1 MIRVAL
7 AASILATLSLVGP
20 ANVQDGPSAA
30 DAGPG
35 DLVTQS
41 QPIRLGQPF
50 TLKFGETAQ
59 LADDPLAIT
68 FNSVVEDSRCP
79 VKVQCVWAG
88 RVIVG
93 LTAAIP
99 DGPKSSFDL
108 QLGGS
113 QGVLTYNVEFNEVEP
128 VKTSETQPSDE
139 SYVVTLT
146 VHAAQ

>member
-1 MIRVAL
+1 MIRAAL
-7 AASILATLSLVGP
+7 VASILATFALSSP
-20 ANVQDGPSAA
+20 SNVQQQPAA
-30 DAGPG
+30 VDAGPG
-35 DLVTQS
+35 DVIRQS

-59 LADDPLAIT
+59 LTDDPLRIS
-68 FNSVVEDSRCP
+68 FDSVVEDSRCP

-93 LTAAIP
+93 LTVAIP

-108 QLGGS
+108 QLGAS
-113 QGVLTYNVEFNEVEP
+113 QSVLTYSVEFNKVEP
-128 VKTSETQPSDE
+128 VKTSETQPSDD